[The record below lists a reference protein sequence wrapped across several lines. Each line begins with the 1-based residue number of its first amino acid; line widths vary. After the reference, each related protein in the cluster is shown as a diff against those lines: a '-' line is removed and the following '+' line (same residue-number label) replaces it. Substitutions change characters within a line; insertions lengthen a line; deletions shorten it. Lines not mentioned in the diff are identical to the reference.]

1 MLQANQGRRVFADD
15 GTFAFPPRVR
25 RVWIDVGA
33 HLLQTTGRQFLDHQD
48 IGLIAIEPMPKP
60 WTYWPRDDRLIGL
73 PVAIYLDR
81 GWRDFK
87 IAAWEMA
94 SSLSDPAPDNPNMD
108 KRRTVEV
115 IQVPALDSHFDV
127 AVLQIAGDPVSFN
140 AFVDDVVTAPV
151 HVPEHV
157 RDTVAIAPEK
167 FALAAD
173 AADYLAAIASGRPP
187 TDSIRLDDCYRVA
200 LFRKRQR
207 GSDTGKA
214 TTDYADIRRLV
225 ALQYG
230 VVGLLVSRR
239 SVIRCAVLL
248 SLVSG
253 LHSVPLVFD

>member
-48 IGLIAIEPMPKP
+48 IGLIAIEPMSKP
-60 WTYWPRDDRLIGL
+60 WAYWPRDDRLIGL

-115 IQVPALDSHFDV
+115 IQVPV
-127 AVLQIAGDPVSFN
+127 
-140 AFVDDVVTAPV
+140 
-151 HVPEHV
+151 
-157 RDTVAIAPEK
+157 
-167 FALAAD
+167 
-173 AADYLAAIASGRPP
+173 
-187 TDSIRLDDCYRVA
+187 IRLEDVMAKIPAHLPIEYVKVDVQGLDLQVIKSAGEALRRVGRVRA
-200 LFRKRQR
+200 EVINEKSYV
-207 GSDTGKA
+207 GIGEEKPA
-214 TTDYADIRRLV
+214 TEDELV
-225 ALQYG
+225 AYMDSMGFRFEKDLAVKEG
-230 VVGLLVSRR
+230 RR
-239 SVIRCAVLL
+239 WLDKLFINRNAVAYE
-248 SLVSG
+248 
-253 LHSVPLVFD
+253 P

>member
-115 IQVPALDSHFDV
+115 IQVPV
-127 AVLQIAGDPVSFN
+127 
-140 AFVDDVVTAPV
+140 
-151 HVPEHV
+151 
-157 RDTVAIAPEK
+157 
-167 FALAAD
+167 
-173 AADYLAAIASGRPP
+173 
-187 TDSIRLDDCYRVA
+187 IRLEDVMAKIPAHLPIEYVKVDVQGLDLQVIKSAGEALRRVGRVRA
-200 LFRKRQR
+200 EVINEKSYV
-207 GSDTGKA
+207 GIGDEKPA
-214 TTDYADIRRLV
+214 TEDELV
-225 ALQYG
+225 AYMDSMGFLFEKDLAVKEG
-230 VVGLLVSRR
+230 RRWLDKLFINKNAVVYE
-239 SVIRCAVLL
+239 
-248 SLVSG
+248 
-253 LHSVPLVFD
+253 P